1 MKIVLPN
8 RSISEVFVAYKNKGK
23 TFRLLAVYLLR
34 INRSEMQ
41 LKNEKEEKENEASV
55 EREAKR
61 IGRRILHKW
70 DWSKRGDQN

>member
-41 LKNEKEEKENEASV
+41 LRKEEKENVASV

>member
-41 LKNEKEEKENEASV
+41 LRKEEKENVASV

-70 DWSKRGDQN
+70 D